1 MLGAIVNNYTQ
12 DRDDSG
18 SYRIPIGV
26 QVGLAFLVPFFPGA
40 FGADFLSA
48 IQFAWAVIL
57 AFGLFFLPD
66 SPRYFV
72 KRGKL
77 DKARDALVRVRG
89 QPPTSQYIETELT
102 EIVANAEIE
111 ARAIPTGTWYAS
123 WAACFSGS
131 LFDPASNLRRTI
143 LGTSLQMMQQ
153 WTGVNFIFYY
163 STQFLS
169 STGAIDDPF
178 LMSMAFTIVNVG
190 STPISFWTVERF
202 GRRPL
207 LIWGAAGMFICQ
219 LIVAVVGVTVGF
231 NKTYVNAAGE
241 TLARNVAA
249 VNAQVAF
256 IAISIF
262 FFASTW
268 GPGGESLLICPPSIA
283 RFTDSPP
290 PQLQR
295 GF

>member
-26 QVGLAFLVPFFPGA
+26 QVGLAFFLFFPRGVSRLT
-40 FGADFLSA
+40 FPSTLL
-48 IQFAWAVIL
+48 QFAWAVIL
-57 AFGLFFLPD
+57 AVGLFFLPD

-163 STQFLS
+163 SFVYYTSMHS
-169 STGAIDDPF
+169 SRVLAKP
-178 LMSMAFTIVNVG
+178 
-190 STPISFWTVERF
+190 P
-202 GRRPL
+202 
-207 LIWGAAGMFICQ
+207 
-219 LIVAVVGVTVGF
+219 
-231 NKTYVNAAGE
+231 
-241 TLARNVAA
+241 ARN
-249 VNAQVAF
+249 
-256 IAISIF
+256 
-262 FFASTW
+262 
-268 GPGGESLLICPPSIA
+268 
-283 RFTDSPP
+283 
-290 PQLQR
+290 
-295 GF
+295 

>member
-26 QVGLAFLVPFFPGA
+26 QVGLRFFSFFGVPRGVSGLTFPST
-40 FGADFLSA
+40 L
-48 IQFAWAVIL
+48 QFAWAIIL
-57 AFGLFFLPD
+57 AVGLFFLPD

-163 STQFLS
+163 SFVYNISTHS
-169 STGAIDDPF
+169 SGVSAKP
-178 LMSMAFTIVNVG
+178 
-190 STPISFWTVERF
+190 PER
-202 GRRPL
+202 
-207 LIWGAAGMFICQ
+207 
-219 LIVAVVGVTVGF
+219 
-231 NKTYVNAAGE
+231 N
-241 TLARNVAA
+241 
-249 VNAQVAF
+249 
-256 IAISIF
+256 
-262 FFASTW
+262 
-268 GPGGESLLICPPSIA
+268 
-283 RFTDSPP
+283 
-290 PQLQR
+290 
-295 GF
+295 